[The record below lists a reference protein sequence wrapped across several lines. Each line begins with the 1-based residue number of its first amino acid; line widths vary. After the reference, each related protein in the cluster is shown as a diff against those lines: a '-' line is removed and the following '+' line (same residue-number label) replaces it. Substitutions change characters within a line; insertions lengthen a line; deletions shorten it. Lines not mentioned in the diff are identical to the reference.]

1 MMGTVSL
8 PPFERLYLTHRDDVH
23 GALRRLVG
31 RDRADDA
38 FQETFLRALRAY
50 DRLAHADNLR
60 AWLLAIARNVALDE
74 LRKTRPLDGDALPE
88 LEAPPQEQAPHEQLA
103 ELAAPLPAKER
114 AAVVLRYA
122 YDLDYDTIGAAL
134 GSSGE
139 AARQAASAGVRR
151 LRKELTHGQ

>member
-1 MMGTVSL
+1 MMGTMSL
-8 PPFERLYLTHRDDVH
+8 PPFECLYLAHRDDVH
-23 GALRRLVG
+23 ASLRRLLG
-31 RDRADDA
+31 RERADDA

-74 LRKTRPLDGDALPE
+74 LRRTQPLDSAALPE
-88 LEAPPQEQAPHEQLA
+88 PAAKPGEPAGYEQLA
-103 ELAAPLPAKER
+103 DLAGALPAKER

-151 LRKELTHGQ
+151 LRKEIT

>member
-8 PPFERLYLTHRDDVH
+8 PPFEHLYVAHRDDVH
-23 GALRRLVG
+23 AALRRLVG
-31 RDRADDA
+31 RERADDA

-50 DRLAHADNLR
+50 DRLANADNLR
-60 AWLLAIARNVALDE
+60 AWLLTIARNVALDE
-74 LRKTRPLDGDALPE
+74 LRKTRPLDGEALPD
-88 LEAPPQEQAPHEQLA
+88 LAAAPHEEAPHDQLA
-103 ELAAPLPAKER
+103 DLSARLPAKER

-151 LRKELTHGQ
+151 LRKELT